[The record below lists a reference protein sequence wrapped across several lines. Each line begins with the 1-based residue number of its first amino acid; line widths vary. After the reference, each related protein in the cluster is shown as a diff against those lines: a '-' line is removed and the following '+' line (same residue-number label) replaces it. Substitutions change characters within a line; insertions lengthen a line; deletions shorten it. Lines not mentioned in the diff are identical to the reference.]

1 MDNSK
6 KNPKNTQ
13 YFYRI
18 SLIKSNG
25 VNASKIIKDVKLLN
39 FFLDTFSF
47 CFLKVIIGKQ
57 LRKALPLPL
66 EKVTASLSPHVKN
79 KTKRISQ

>member
-6 KNPKNTQ
+6 KKKNTQ
-13 YFYRI
+13 DFYRI

-47 CFLKVIIGKQ
+47 CFFKVIIGKQ
-57 LRKALPLPL
+57 LRITLPLPL
-66 EKVTASLSPHVKN
+66 EKVTV
-79 KTKRISQ
+79 

>member
-6 KNPKNTQ
+6 KTPKNTQ

-18 SLIKSNG
+18 SFIKSNG

-47 CFLKVIIGKQ
+47 CFFKVIIGKQ
-57 LRKALPLPL
+57 LRITLPLPL
-66 EKVTASLSPHVKN
+66 EKVTASPHVKN
-79 KTKRISQ
+79 KTKRISK

>member
-6 KNPKNTQ
+6 KKKHPR
-13 YFYRI
+13 FLI
-18 SLIKSNG
+18 SLMKSNG
-25 VNASKIIKDVKLLN
+25 INASKIIKDVKLLN
-39 FFLDTFSF
+39 FFLDSFSF

-79 KTKRISQ
+79 KTKRISK

>member
-6 KNPKNTQ
+6 KKKNTQ
-13 YFYRI
+13 DFYRI

-25 VNASKIIKDVKLLN
+25 VNDVKLLN
-39 FFLDTFSF
+39 FFLDSFSF